1 MPAAAHH
8 PQGTFPA
15 AQAAAPAPPPPPP
28 AVPAPPA
35 PPPAPTPPP
44 TPVLPAI
51 PPVPVTPID
60 LPGIPPGV
68 PPPATPGNIRPIPP
82 GGAVARVM
90 QVEEKREEEVAPETE
105 SAASRYVPE
114 EHQSPAPFVLGFAVL
129 AALAGATIVRGLPS
143 GGERRRQRAAIAA
156 VSLDRRRPP
165 DRPGPTGRRPPTLDY
180 DSYRRPPRRH

>member
-1 MPAAAHH
+1 
-8 PQGTFPA
+8 
-15 AQAAAPAPPPPPP
+15 
-28 AVPAPPA
+28 
-35 PPPAPTPPP
+35 
-44 TPVLPAI
+44 
-51 PPVPVTPID
+51 
-60 LPGIPPGV
+60 
-68 PPPATPGNIRPIPP
+68 
-82 GGAVARVM
+82 M

-129 AALAGATIVRGLPS
+129 AALAGATIVRGLPR

-165 DRPGPTGRRPPTLDY
+165 DRPGPTGRRPPNLDY